1 MRWGVDLMPSA
12 ELVSRRVP
20 WRAALLGLVG
30 PGLGQL
36 YGGRPLR
43 AIVVHLLSGGI
54 ALTCISGFF
63 IPFRPWNIIVPL
75 AGPLL
80 VWLLALGDAV
90 RCARMAAPDYRLRP
104 YNRWYVYLLL
114 MVLVGLEQGAIGS
127 FLHARFAGV
136 KNVTGSMF
144 PTVVAGDYLFVN
156 KRAYIDQTPQ
166 RGDVVYFRYPPNPS
180 VTFVKRVIAVGG
192 DVVRIEHKKV
202 YLNGQPLL
210 EPYAQFQS
218 PADNIPLRD
227 DFPPGGS
234 VLETLP
240 AAWGLDPAWK
250 REIPGFAR
258 DDGLHIPRDF
268 VFVLGDNRD
277 NSLDS
282 RFWGFLPRSNVLGR
296 AGVIYF
302 SWDAEAHH
310 LRWDRLGEILK

>member
-1 MRWGVDLMPSA
+1 
-12 ELVSRRVP
+12 
-20 WRAALLGLVG
+20 
-30 PGLGQL
+30 
-36 YGGRPLR
+36 
-43 AIVVHLLSGGI
+43 
-54 ALTCISGFF
+54 
-63 IPFRPWNIIVPL
+63 
-75 AGPLL
+75 
-80 VWLLALGDAV
+80 
-90 RCARMAAPDYRLRP
+90 MAAPDYRLRP

-114 MVLVGLEQGAIGS
+114 VVLVGLEQEAIKS

-156 KRAYIDQTPQ
+156 ERAYIGRMPQ
-166 RGDVVYFRYPPNPS
+166 HGDVVYFRYPPNPS

-202 YLNGQPLL
+202 YLNGQPLA

-218 PADNIPLRD
+218 RTYSLPLRD
-227 DFPPGGS
+227 DFPPNAT
-234 VLETLP
+234 VLKALP

-250 REIPGFAR
+250 REIPGYAR

-282 RFWGFLPRSNVLGR
+282 RFWGFVPCADVLGR
-296 AGVIYF
+296 AEVIYF
-302 SWDAEAHH
+302 SWNGKAHRV
-310 LRWDRLGEILK
+310 RWDRLGEILK